1 MESLPQ
7 LVIGQVLRI
16 SGYGIALVLIAVV
29 LNVISQLFFYSK
41 NEPPVV
47 FHWFPILGSTISY
60 GMDPY
65 RFFLSCRKKVCTCP
79 NGMIDTYKAGSSRP
93 NGDASMEISSLSSS
107 WARRPLCILGRME
120 TSSSLMES

>member
-7 LVIGQVLRI
+7 LIIGQVLRI
-16 SGYGIALVLIAVV
+16 SGYGIALVLISVV
-29 LNVISQLFFYSK
+29 LNVINQLFFYSR

-65 RFFLSCRKKVCTCP
+65 QFFLSCRRKVCAALNCW
-79 NGMIDTYKAGSSRP
+79 
-93 NGDASMEISSLSSS
+93 MEKR
-107 WARRPLCILGRME
+107 A
-120 TSSSLMES
+120 

>member
-16 SGYGIALVLIAVV
+16 SGYGIVLVLISVV
-29 LNVISQLFFYSK
+29 LNVINQLFFYSK

-47 FHWFPILGSTISY
+47 FHWFPVLGSTISY

-65 RFFLSCRKKVCTCP
+65 QFFLSCRRKVCTVSIQT
-79 NGMIDTYKAGSSRP
+79 MDLQ
-93 NGDASMEISSLSSS
+93 EWSLK
-107 WARRPLCILGRME
+107 I
-120 TSSSLMES
+120 

>member
-1 MESLPQ
+1 MELLPQ

-16 SGYGIALVLIAVV
+16 SGYGIAVVLTSVV
-29 LNVISQLFFYSK
+29 LNVINQLFFYSK

-65 RFFLSCRKKVCTCP
+65 HFFLSCRRKVCTCP
-79 NGMIDTYKAGSSRP
+79 NWMID
-93 NGDASMEISSLSSS
+93 NLQ
-107 WARRPLCILGRME
+107 GRDFDV
-120 TSSSLMES
+120 